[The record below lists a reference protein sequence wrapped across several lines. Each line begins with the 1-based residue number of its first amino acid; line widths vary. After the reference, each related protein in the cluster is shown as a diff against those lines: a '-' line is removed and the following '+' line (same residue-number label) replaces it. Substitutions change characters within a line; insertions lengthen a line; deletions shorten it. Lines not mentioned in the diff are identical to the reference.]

1 MEVKTLYRTIRADGG
16 VDVSPNKPTEGEYT
30 ETYRL
35 IADEGMELVKGDVRT
50 MCIDTDTVD
59 GWEEVESIEPIE
71 EAIE

>member
-16 VDVSPNKPTEGEYT
+16 VDVSPNKPIEGDYT

-35 IADEGMELVKGDVRT
+35 IADEGMVLVKGDVRT

-59 GWEEVESIEPIE
+59 GWEEVESIEPVEPVE
-71 EAIE
+71 E

>member
-35 IADEGMELVKGDVRT
+35 IADDGMELVKGDVRT
-50 MCIDTDTVD
+50 ICIDTDTVD
-59 GWEEVESIEPIE
+59 GWEEVESIEPIK

>member
-1 MEVKTLYRTIRADGG
+1 MIIKTLYRVERADGG
-16 VDVSPNKPTEGEYT
+16 VDVSPNKPTDGEYT

-50 MCIDTDTVD
+50 ICIDTDTVD

-71 EAIE
+71 EVIE